1 VTSRKA
7 EQLMVETWEMVMSK
21 SYTNLSMLPRL
32 VVILPKFVE
41 FCVPLSMSIRDSCV
55 SRALLNVR
63 VVLYNGRRQSAH
75 AVYYVVRNLGTS
87 AVL

>member
-41 FCVPLSMSIRDSCV
+41 FCVPLSMSIPSCV
-55 SRALLNVR
+55 AFGVPTT
-63 VVLYNGRRQSAH
+63 GGPRRP
-75 AVYYVVRNLGTS
+75 LK
-87 AVL
+87 